1 MGIMVGCSA
10 FLSLHRCL
18 FCVLARLLREWSA
31 RQPRN
36 VFRNG

>member
-1 MGIMVGCSA
+1 MVRFLV
-10 FLSLHRCL
+10 FLSLQRCL